1 MNICLLY
8 TRKLV
13 VCVNVL
19 QWSLSFGNV
28 LYKGTLKCAQG
39 KILKVKYFTYM
50 NFSIV
55 GTNCY
60 FQNIRVESFG
70 LTRSIRERPN
80 ISTLYTV
87 GKGS

>member
-28 LYKGTLKCAQG
+28 LFKGTLKCARSG
-39 KILKVKYFTYM
+39 YKAKYM

-55 GTNCY
+55 GTYCY
-60 FQNIRVESFG
+60 FPSIRVESFG